1 MVRLARFAAANDAG
15 HQQPAEPAGET
26 AEAQESRLAI
36 QYQRAL
42 EYQQKGKASLAEVNA
57 GQRRHS

>member
-15 HQQPAEPAGET
+15 IELSAEPVGET
-26 AEAQESRLAI
+26 VEAQESRLAL

-42 EYQQKGKASLAEVNA
+42 ERMQAGETSLAEVK
-57 GQRRHS
+57 S